1 MSGRCFVV
9 GAGLAGLSA
18 ALGLARAGR
27 AVAVFEAA
35 GRAGGRCRSFFDA
48 TLECEIDNG
57 NHLVMAGNRKTLA
70 FLDAV
75 GARGRLAAVGAFPF
89 LDLATGASWTVR
101 VRRGLPP
108 FPVFGGSRRIPGT
121 GPLDYLRALRL
132 ARAGAEDTVAA
143 LLGAPESAYRRL
155 WTPLATAVLN
165 IHPEEGSALLLRSV
179 FARTFLRGGCRPY
192 VADRGLAHCFV
203 DPAVAAIRTSGG
215 EFLFNSRVRVL
226 ETRNDRIG
234 RIVTTR
240 ETVPVD
246 AGDSVVLAVPPSAAS
261 ALFPELRV
269 PAGDR
274 AIVNAHYRLD
284 GPPALP
290 GGERILGLIGGT
302 AQWIFARGHVASV
315 TVSAAD
321 ALASRPNSEIAR
333 ILWTDVAA
341 ALDLDAGRLPPAR
354 IVNERRATFAQTPSG
369 ARSRPG
375 TRTRLGNMF
384 LAGDW
389 TDTGLPATIE
399 GAILSG
405 RRAAAAVMRA

>member
-27 AVAVFEAA
+27 AVVVLEAA
-35 GRAGGRCRSFFDA
+35 GHAGGRCRSFFDS

-75 GARGRLAAVGAFPF
+75 GARDRLAAVGAFPF
-89 LDLATGASWTVR
+89 LDLVTGASWTVR
-101 VRRGLPP
+101 ARRGLLP
-108 FPVFGGSRRIPGT
+108 FSIFTGSRQIPDT
-121 GPLDYLRALRL
+121 GPFDYLRVLRL
-132 ARAGAEDTVAA
+132 VRAGSEDTVAT
-143 LLGAPESAYRRL
+143 LLGTPETAYRRL
-155 WTPLATAVLN
+155 WHPLATAVLN
-165 IHPEEGSALLLRSV
+165 THPEEGSALLLRSV
-179 FARTFLRGGCRPY
+179 FARTFMRGGCRPY
-192 VADRGLAHCFV
+192 IADRGLTHCFV
-203 DPAVAAIRTSGG
+203 DPAVAAIRAAGG
-215 EFLFNSRVRVL
+215 EFRFNGRVRAL

-234 RIVTTR
+234 QIVTTR
-240 ETVPVD
+240 ETIP
-246 AGDSVVLAVPPSAAS
+246 AEPCDSVVLAVPPSAAS
-261 ALFPELRV
+261 GLCPGLRV

-274 AIVNAHYRLD
+274 AIVNAHYRI
-284 GPPALP
+284 GSPPAMP

-302 AQWIFARGHVASV
+302 AQWIFTRGDMASV

-333 ILWTDVAA
+333 VLWEDLAA
-341 ALDLDAGRLPPAR
+341 ALDLDASRVPPVR

-375 TRTRLGNMF
+375 TRTRIKNMF

-389 TDTGLPATIE
+389 TNTGLPATIE

-405 RRAAAAVMRA
+405 QRAAAAVLRT

>member
-203 DPAVAAIRTSGG
+203 DPAVAAVRASGG

-302 AQWIFARGHVASV
+302 AQWIFARGRVASV

-369 ARSRPG
+369 ARARPG

>member
-1 MSGRCFVV
+1 MNGRCFVV

-27 AVAVFEAA
+27 AVTVFEAA

-57 NHLVMAGNRKTLA
+57 NHLVMAGNRKTFA

-108 FPVFGGSRRIPGT
+108 FPVFGGSRRIPDT

-143 LLGAPESAYRRL
+143 LLGASESAYRRL

-203 DPAVAAIRTSGG
+203 DPAIAAIRASGG
-215 EFLFNSRVRVL
+215 EFLFNSRVRAL

-274 AIVNAHYRLD
+274 AIVNAHFRLD
-284 GPPALP
+284 DPPALP

-302 AQWIFARGHVASV
+302 AQWIFARGRVASV

-369 ARSRPG
+369 AQSRPG
-375 TRTRLGNMF
+375 TRTRIGNMF